1 MNLPNFAAEIIQNP
15 KRMTHFNLKTLAAAL
30 LMVVAASG
38 QAAGTV
44 LPNFKT
50 ADDFGGQIVENLSLF
65 VPTTNNFTLEVD
77 ATAGTRVG
85 IGFAHVSY
93 TPTESGTVRFVQQ
106 DDVVYIFENNAYVT
120 TQTPQYNYAEVGENI
135 IRNGS
140 FETVAEQM
148 ATGRWKGADWDTWDG
163 GTPTWGGDVGYVN
176 VRENES
182 KRSDGTKSIILHS
195 RSKWLCQ
202 RLTAGAL
209 EAGAAY
215 LLKCDY
221 WTSDGAGNGN
231 GVYELWLG
239 TSLATNDLLT
249 LEGYTTLEGDY
260 SQQSFATIFQAPQ
273 TSSSEIYL
281 SFYREMSKVDW
292 LDNVRLV
299 KITPDGMGI
308 TGAAKA
314 IYRTGAY
321 APQSMTLPEGTTID
335 MTANIVNPDFDDATM
350 SGGAPAGWTLDAK
363 ATQSKISTAEKWGG
377 VIASGQ
383 NHWQIWQDGAAL
395 TGRAYQTLTN
405 LPNGRYQLSATVVT
419 TSFGGSI
426 ALYANYGKTAI
437 ASNAG
442 KTYSTTGVVFDGTL
456 ELGLDL
462 ATTGGVTLDFDTFTL
477 QYLGM
482 DAEGYREVLALK
494 ITEAKTILDNLEEGY
509 DATPITDAIATAE
522 ALGSDA
528 AAEAV
533 IAAIAAIDA
542 ALADYQVYADQR
554 AAERKAV
561 EQFAALIAAAKQER
575 QSDTYPGTESFDAA
589 IATAEAFY
597 AQLQANP
604 SLNTS
609 DAADALNAAR
619 EAYYNSQYTLAP
631 VGQTVSYVDLTLN
644 GSEKYVLRVD
654 GKPFYPTEIQVRP
667 DKMRGYLGWSED
679 EIEATFKRAAL
690 DGFSTVSIPLFW
702 SEVEIQKN
710 QFDWRILDRYLGWCK
725 KYGLKAEILWF
736 SWSSGGRVQYLWN
749 VNGIQQLRTP
759 DYVCSMDGTS
769 EYNMLRT
776 EWEYSLDW
784 RDQNL
789 INREIYVLGRV
800 MDHIALWDA
809 NNENPHT
816 VIGVQLGN
824 EARAHGN
831 NSATAT
837 EIINYYHQVGAAVK
851 QSKYVTWT
859 RLNCVSYETSG
870 RTSANENKRNNGGTN
885 IDFVGIDI
893 YGTNASKVMGNMD
906 GQLGATGKNYR
917 MIMEIDAKDSN
928 SPLYQ
933 MAALAGDKAFD
944 YYNLGPVDGND
955 LYSSSGHVLT
965 ERSHITLVRQRN
977 KILNL
982 ANQDIALRSHGNGLY
997 VYNYTGSSTAA
1008 ESGLAGI
1015 SFTPTAAT
1023 TQAIAVRHSSSQIAL
1038 LSTAGGTFTIP
1049 ASLNATSAQRGYFDA
1064 NNRWVKETDVTISD
1078 GKVAMTT
1085 ASCVLLTLDGQEKT
1099 DGLVTW
1105 GDGTS
1110 ASWTAPTGGPYYSG
1124 SQVLLKGASITLG
1137 NADDAQTTWSY
1148 HSGNGGLIPSQMPST
1163 DGTANTLVTEFS
1175 ETTPYG
1181 TLPTRGCL
1189 LKIEASETGTLTI
1202 GCKPSTDA
1210 AQQLVLVTMDGN
1222 DIASAK
1228 MIPGVWDASYSFDV
1242 EAGKTY
1248 YFFQLAKTGLLT
1260 SYRFTLKS
1268 LSFLLPDQKP
1278 IKVFTIGDS
1287 TMANKSSATER
1298 GWGML
1303 FPQFVDASLV
1313 TVSNHAADG
1322 RSTKSFIDEGRWTT
1336 VVNQLS
1342 EGDYVLIQFGHND
1355 EKTDASLHT
1364 DPQTTYKQNLTKFVG
1379 ETRAKGA
1386 NPVLLTPIVRRMFGS
1401 DGNLT
1406 HEHEEYA
1413 EAVRQLAAELDVPLI
1428 DMTLLSSQ
1436 YENIAGIVG
1445 SRSLHEY
1452 FPGSEIDNTHL
1463 CQLGAYITARCVAEQ
1478 IAENNDIEIALNA
1491 IPTALDGAYT
1501 STLDFAKHVS
1511 GMTNF
1516 DGTLAELD
1524 ATIRD
1529 QRHETRQGLAAGDD
1543 ATFAIVNPDFAEG
1556 FCWYNAVQATRP
1568 MGWAIDYNGTANI
1581 KSSTA
1586 AKGNLIASDQEHL
1599 QLWGINGTATISQT
1613 VTDLPNGRYEIAVT
1627 IYTSGTLTAS
1637 LFAADATTP
1646 VTDSNIY
1653 KVEADVTDGTLRLGL
1668 TVSSTASA
1676 TLDLDDFTL
1685 RMVSGTT
1692 GIEEID
1698 GSQHNQYNKTN
1709 VVYDLQG
1716 RRVSISR
1723 KGLYIVN
1730 GKKVVIR

>member
-15 KRMTHFNLKTLAAAL
+15 KRMTNFNQKTFVAVL

-50 ADDFGGQIVENLSLF
+50 ADDFGGQNVENLSLF
-65 VPTTNNFTLEVD
+65 VPTTNNFTLEVE
-77 ATAGTRVG
+77 ATAGTTVG

-106 DDVVYIFENNAYVT
+106 DGVVYIFENNAYVT
-120 TQTPQYNYAEVGENI
+120 TQTPQYNYAEAGENI

-148 ATGRWKGADWDTWDG
+148 ATGRWKAADWDTWDG

-202 RLTAGAL
+202 RLTAGVL
-209 EAGAAY
+209 EAGVAY

-281 SFYREMSKVDW
+281 SFYREVSKVDW

-308 TGAAKA
+308 TGASKA

-335 MTANIVNPDFDDATM
+335 MTASIVNPNFDDATM
-350 SGGAPAGWTLDAK
+350 SGGAPVGWTLDAK

-395 TGRAYQTLTN
+395 TGCAYQTLTN
-405 LPNGRYQLSATVVT
+405 LPNGRYQLSATVVA

-426 ALYANYGKTAI
+426 ALYANYGKTSI

-442 KTYSTTGVVFDGTL
+442 KTYTTTGVVFDGTL
-456 ELGLDL
+456 ELGLNL

-494 ITEAKTILDNLEEGY
+494 ISESKTTLSNLEEGY
-509 DATPITDAIATAE
+509 DATPITDAIAAAE

-533 IAAIAAIDA
+533 IAAIATIDA

-575 QSDTYPGTESFDAA
+575 QSDTYPGTEAFDAA

-604 SLNTS
+604 SLNTV

-619 EAYYNSQYTLAP
+619 EAYYNSQYTITP
-631 VGQTVSYVDLTLN
+631 VGQTVSYVDLSLS

-654 GKPFYPTEIQVRP
+654 GKPFYPTDIQVRP
-667 DKMRGYLGWSED
+667 DKLRGYEGWSET
-679 EIEATFKRAAL
+679 EIEAAFKRAAN
-690 DGFSTVSIPLFW
+690 DGFNTLSIPLFW
-702 SEVEIQKN
+702 SEVEPEKN
-710 QFDWRILDRYLGWCK
+710 HFDWRILDTYLNWCK
-725 KYGLKAEILWF
+725 KYGVHAEILWF
-736 SWSSGGRVQYLWN
+736 SWSSGGRVQWLWN
-749 VNGIQQLRTP
+749 YNGRQQLRTP
-759 DYVCSMDGTS
+759 DYVCSIEGTS
-769 EYNMLRT
+769 EFNMLRT

-784 RDQNL
+784 RDKNL
-789 INREIYVLGRV
+789 IARETTVLSRV
-800 MDHIALWDA
+800 MEHIALWDA
-809 NNENPHT
+809 NNDNPHT
-816 VIGVQLGN
+816 VVGVQLGN
-824 EARAHGN
+824 EARAHGG
-831 NSATAT
+831 NSATAA
-837 EIINYYHQVGAAVK
+837 EIINYYHQVGSAVK

-870 RTSANENKRNNGGTN
+870 RTSANESKRNNGGTN
-885 IDFVGIDI
+885 IDFVGIDV
-893 YGTNASKVMGNMD
+893 YGTSASSVKGDIN
-906 GQLGATGKNYR
+906 GQLGNNGKNFR
-917 MIMEIDAKDSN
+917 MIMEIDAKDGN

-933 MAALAGDKAFD
+933 LAALAGNKAFN
-944 YYNLGPVDGND
+944 YYNLGPVDGNG
-955 LYSSSGHVLT
+955 LYGNNGHTLS

-997 VYNYTGSSTAA
+997 VYNYAGSSTAA

-1049 ASLNATSAQRGYFDA
+1049 SSLNATSAQRGYFDQ
-1064 NNRWVKETDVTISD
+1064 NNRWVKETDVTISN

-1085 ASCVLLTLDGQEKT
+1085 ASCVLLTLDGQEET

-1105 GDGTS
+1105 GDGTG

-1137 NADDAQTTWSY
+1137 NADDTQTTWSY

-1175 ETTPYG
+1175 ETSPYG
-1181 TLPTRGCL
+1181 TLPTRGCF

-1228 MIPGVWDASYSFDV
+1228 MISGIWETSYSFDV

-1248 YFFQLAKTGLLT
+1248 YFFQLSKSGLLT

-1268 LSFLLPDQKP
+1268 LSFLLPGQKP

-1287 TMANKSSATER
+1287 TMAPKSSATER
-1298 GWGML
+1298 GWGIL

-1364 DPQTTYKQNLTKFVG
+1364 DPQTTYKQNLTRFVS

-1386 NPVLLTPIVRRMFGS
+1386 NPVLLTPIVRRIFGS
-1401 DGNLT
+1401 DGNIVN
-1406 HEHEEYA
+1406 EHEAYA
-1413 EAVRQLAAELDVPLI
+1413 EAMRQLAAELNVPLI
-1428 DMTLLSSQ
+1428 DMTLLSAQ

-1445 SRSLHEY
+1445 SRALHEY

-1463 CQLGAYITARCVAEQ
+1463 CQFGAYITARCVAEQ
-1478 IAENNDIEIALNA
+1478 IAANDDIAIALNA
-1491 IPTALDGAYT
+1491 NPAAMDGAYV
-1501 STLDFAKHVS
+1501 STLDFAKCVS
-1511 GMTNF
+1511 GMTDF
-1516 DGTLAELD
+1516 DGTLADLD
-1524 ATIRD
+1524 AAV
-1529 QRHETRQGLAAGDD
+1529 RQKRLAARQSLIAGDD
-1543 ATFAIVNPDFAEG
+1543 ATFALVNPDFAEG

-1568 MGWAIDYNGTANI
+1568 MGWTIDCSGTVNI

-1586 AKGNLIASDQEHL
+1586 AKGTLIASGQEHL
-1599 QLWGINGTATISQT
+1599 QLWGINGTATISQI
-1613 VTDLPNGRYEIAVT
+1613 VTDLPNGRYEIAATVC
-1627 IYTSGTLTAS
+1627 TSGTLTAS

-1646 VTDSNIY
+1646 VSDSNIY

-1668 TVSSTASA
+1668 TVSSTTSA

-1685 RMVSGTT
+1685 RMVSSTT
-1692 GIEEID
+1692 GIE
-1698 GSQHNQYNKTN
+1698 
-1709 VVYDLQG
+1709 VVKEARTGQAVIYDLQG
-1716 RRVSISR
+1716 RRIDNTILK
-1723 KGLYIVN
+1723 KGLYIVD
-1730 GKKVVIR
+1730 GKKVMIK